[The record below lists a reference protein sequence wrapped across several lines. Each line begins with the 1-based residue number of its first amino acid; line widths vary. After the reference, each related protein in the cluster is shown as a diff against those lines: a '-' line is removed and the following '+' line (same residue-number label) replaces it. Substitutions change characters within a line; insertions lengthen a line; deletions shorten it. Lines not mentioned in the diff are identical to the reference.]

1 LTIYYNEWQLT
12 QRDFCGPDFFVV
24 LDTEKRPHKSW
35 VVWGEDGKYPNVII
49 EILSDSTANVDRKSK
64 KELYQ
69 NTFRTPEYF
78 WFDPNT
84 LEWQG
89 FTLIEGQ
96 YQPITPNENGY
107 LWSKQLG
114 LYLGILTN
122 KLRYFTESGDLVPTP
137 QESAR

>member
-1 LTIYYNEWQLT
+1 
-12 QRDFCGPDFFVV
+12 
-24 LDTEKRPHKSW
+24 
-35 VVWGEDGKYPNVII
+35 
-49 EILSDSTANVDRKSK
+49 DRKAK

-69 NTFRTPEYF
+69 HTFRTPEYF

-114 LYLGILTN
+114 LYLGIFAN
-122 KLRYFTESGDLVPTP
+122 KLRYFTESGELVPTP
-137 QESAR
+137 QESARQERLAKEQERLAKEREQQRAEKLAQKLRELGINPDEIA